1 MKRVLT
7 LCAITLIIALTCA
20 FGALAQD
27 DVLAAADAAY
37 DSGDKAQI
45 NESIAAL
52 EAIMA
57 GNEEATWRFARASY
71 WVGVRTTDKETRKG
85 IFEKSFTAVEE
96 YFEAGSTN
104 PATNYWYAVNA
115 GQYGKLKGILKSLFL
130 VSPMK
135 EACNR
140 VLKVDPGYED
150 GNSYTILGA
159 IEYEVPGGDLDKC
172 IEYSNKALNY
182 DADNVT
188 ANLYLGKAYY
198 KQEKL
203 PEAKERLEHI
213 IATANP
219 KTASDKEDVAEAK
232 ELLEKVKA
240 DMGE

>member
-7 LCAITLIIALTCA
+7 LCAITLIIVMIGA

-37 DSGDKAQI
+37 DSGEKAQI
-45 NESIAAL
+45 EGSITAL
-52 EAIMA
+52 EAIMD
-57 GNEEATWRFARASY
+57 GNEEATWRYSRASY
-71 WVGVRTTDKETRKG
+71 WVGVRTTDKEARKA
-85 IFEKSFTAVEE
+85 IFEKSFTVVEK
-96 YFEAGSTN
+96 YFEEGSTN

-150 GNSYTILGA
+150 GNAYTILGA
-159 IEYEVPGGDLDKC
+159 IEYEVPGGDIDKC
-172 IEYSNKALNY
+172 IEYSKKALTY
-182 DADNVT
+182 DPDNIT
-188 ANLYLGKAYY
+188 PNLYLGKAYY
-198 KQEKL
+198 KQDKL
-203 PEAKERLEHI
+203 AEAKERLEHLL
-213 IATANP
+213 ATAKP
-219 KTASDKEDVAEAK
+219 VTASDKEDVAEAK
-232 ELLEKVKA
+232 ELLEQVKA

>member
-7 LCAITLIIALTCA
+7 LCAITLAIVLIGA

-52 EAIMA
+52 EAIMD

-71 WVGVRTTDKETRKG
+71 WVGVRTTDKAARKD
-85 IFEKSFTAVEE
+85 IFEKSFTVVEK
-96 YFEAGSTN
+96 YFEEGSTN

-140 VLKVDPGYED
+140 VLKVDPGFED
-150 GNSYTILGA
+150 GNAYTILGA
-159 IEYEVPGGDLDKC
+159 IEYEVPGGDIDKC
-172 IEYSNKALNY
+172 IEYSKKALTY
-182 DADNVT
+182 DPDNIT
-188 ANLYLGKAYY
+188 PNLYLAKAYY
-198 KQEKL
+198 KQDKL
-203 PEAKERLEHI
+203 ADAKGHLEHI
-213 IATANP
+213 LATANP

-232 ELLEKVKA
+232 ELLEQVKA
-240 DMGE
+240 DMGG